1 MKIERILKKGKA
13 NVLIEFDNN
22 EKLILA
28 LEVFMKS
35 GLRKND
41 NLSVDRFSSL
51 ITENRLFFIRQR
63 AFRLLGRR
71 LHSTGELRNKLLE
84 KLYDKQLVE
93 SVIEELQL
101 KKYLNDQDFASQFV
115 REKVYVKKWSR
126 KKIYSELIKRNIKR
140 QLIESVLEGNISED
154 DDYKNALIVGEKK
167 YKTLLNRKLEKSEAR
182 GKLITFLKMKGY
194 SFSTIKKVCEKLIRL

>member
-13 NVLIEFDNN
+13 NVLIEFENN

-41 NLSVDRFSSL
+41 NLSADRFSSL

>member
-1 MKIERILKKGKA
+1 MRIERILKKGKA

-35 GLRKND
+35 GLGKND

-154 DDYKNALIVGEKK
+154 DDYKNALIVGKKK

>member
-1 MKIERILKKGKA
+1 MRIERILKKGKA

-35 GLRKND
+35 GLGKND

-84 KLYDKQLVE
+84 KMYDKQLVD
-93 SVIEELQL
+93 SVIEELES
-101 KKYLNDQDFASQFV
+101 KKYLNDQEFAAQFI
-115 REKVYVKKWSR
+115 REKISVKKWSR

-140 QLIESVLEGNISED
+140 QIIEIALGDNISEEN
-154 DDYKNALIVGEKK
+154 DYKNALLVGEK
-167 YKTLLNRKLEKSEAR
+167 N
-182 GKLITFLKMKGY
+182 
-194 SFSTIKKVCEKLIRL
+194 IKHF

>member
-1 MKIERILKKGKA
+1 MRIERILKKGKA

-35 GLRKND
+35 GLGKND
-41 NLSVDRFSSL
+41 NLSIDRFSSL

-84 KLYDKQLVE
+84 KMYDKQLVD
-93 SVIEELQL
+93 SVIEELES
-101 KKYLNDQDFASQFV
+101 KKYLNDQEFAAQFI
-115 REKVYVKKWSR
+115 REKISVKKWSR

-140 QLIESVLEGNISED
+140 QIIEIALGDNISEEN
-154 DDYKNALIVGEKK
+154 DYKNALLVGEKK
-167 YKTLLNRKLEKSEAR
+167 YKTLLNRKLEQKETR
-182 GKLITFLKMKGY
+182 EKLISFLKMKGY
-194 SFSTIKKVCEKLIRL
+194 SFSTIKKVCERIIN